1 MTARF
6 HFVRLTGLLV
16 LVAYLSGCAFGT
28 KMSYDKTALAVPRAQ
43 GDVAVGVWDARPY
56 VLSGEKSPQW
66 VGLQRSGFA
75 IPYGVHTQSG
85 APLRKEFAQT
95 IVSSFNRS
103 GVAATTI
110 DIPDQIANRGA
121 VERLLPATGT
131 SILLE
136 ITNWKTDVLADV
148 HFAYDMTLRVFN
160 NGVKV
165 AEERVNGDEKLRGSF
180 WNPIGASERV
190 AVAKQKEKL
199 DQLFGS
205 SRVRAALDGGNSVQP
220 AQFDQRPTLVST
232 QPKASEVSEVKVSPT
247 HEQRAG
253 TRLEACSIEQVL
265 SMKGSG
271 LSDSQIKA
279 ACAETGK

>member
-1 MTARF
+1 
-6 HFVRLTGLLV
+6 
-16 LVAYLSGCAFGT
+16 
-28 KMSYDKTALAVPRAQ
+28 
-43 GDVAVGVWDARPY
+43 
-56 VLSGEKSPQW
+56 
-66 VGLQRSGFA
+66 
-75 IPYGVHTQSG
+75 
-85 APLRKEFAQT
+85 
-95 IVSSFNRS
+95 
-103 GVAATTI
+103 
-110 DIPDQIANRGA
+110 
-121 VERLLPATGT
+121 
-131 SILLE
+131 
-136 ITNWKTDVLADV
+136 
-148 HFAYDMTLRVFN
+148 MTLRVFN

-205 SRVRAALDGGNSVQP
+205 SRVRAALDGGSSVQP